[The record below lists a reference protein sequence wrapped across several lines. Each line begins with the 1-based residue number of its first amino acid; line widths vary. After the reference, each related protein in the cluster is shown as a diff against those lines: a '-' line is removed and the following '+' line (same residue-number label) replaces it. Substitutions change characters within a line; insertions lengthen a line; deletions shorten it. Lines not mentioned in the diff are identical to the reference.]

1 MAPGLAQ
8 ELCAGLAPG
17 LADADAQMELH
28 ILLAGRLRI
37 AYPTRER
44 GESPVQ
50 IITLIGPTGSGKT
63 ATLAKLMARG
73 ALTERRSVG
82 VVTLDTHRFS
92 SAQELASLGDLLQV
106 PVRVATDRADL
117 ITRLTNFVNRG
128 VELIL
133 LDTPG
138 ISPNDLSVLE
148 ETSDLLRGMDAV
160 QRLVTV
166 PATMT
171 ARDMDHSIGRFQKFF
186 APEALVL
193 TKIDEATDNACFGRM
208 FSLQVQYDLPLAYLT
223 TGQWVPD
230 DIALPDAA
238 VLASRILSPVANVS

>member
-1 MAPGLAQ
+1 
-8 ELCAGLAPG
+8 
-17 LADADAQMELH
+17 MELH
-28 ILLAGRLRI
+28 ILLSGRLRI
-37 AYPTRER
+37 APPNGVP

-50 IITLIGPTGSGKT
+50 IITLVGPTGSGKT

-117 ITRLTNFVNRG
+117 VTRLTNFFNRG
-128 VELIL
+128 IELVL

-138 ISPNDLSVLE
+138 ISPNDLTALE
-148 ETSDLLRGMDAV
+148 ETAGLLRGMEAV
-160 QRLVTV
+160 QRLLAI

-171 ARDMDHSIGRFQKFF
+171 ARDMDHSVARFQKYF

-193 TKIDEATDNACFGRM
+193 TKIDEATDNTGFGRM
-208 FSLQVQYDLPLAYLT
+208 FSLQEQYDLPLAYLT

-230 DIALPDAA
+230 DIALPDAVA
-238 VLASRILSPVANVS
+238 IASRILAASVN